1 MTRAGYAI
9 REQAKE
15 GYITGNNSDATYPT
29 QRCSDAKRRELF
41 ELAEKHLAAVVSSGK
56 HKLNP
61 SVEEYWRLINIG
73 QLDQTYQEN
82 LFEIPMGLNK
92 SGELGY
98 TIGYRI
104 NGASSYSVRKVTHP
118 VS

>member
-1 MTRAGYAI
+1 M
-9 REQAKE
+9 
-15 GYITGNNSDATYPT
+15 
-29 QRCSDAKRRELF
+29 
-41 ELAEKHLAAVVSSGK
+41 VSSGK

-104 NGASSYSVRKVTHP
+104 NGASSLLSVIRRRRYPPRSDLCYFTTFYRQKHQ
-118 VS
+118 SI